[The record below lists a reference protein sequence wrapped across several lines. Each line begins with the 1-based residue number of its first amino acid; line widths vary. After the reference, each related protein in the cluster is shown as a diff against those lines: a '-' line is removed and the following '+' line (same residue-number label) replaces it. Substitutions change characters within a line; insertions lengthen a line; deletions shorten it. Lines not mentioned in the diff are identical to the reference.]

1 MHLIPAPGAARGCGS
16 PCASRGGMRRASRC
30 FRNRDLQTGLRAAA
44 CALHLSS
51 AGDAAPRHE
60 ALGLPWG
67 LFGGSGGS
75 GERGQSGRPVGT
87 GRGVRQAE
95 ASAASRVGPQPSDAW
110 SCGSREGLEAQ
121 RSLRSGLSSR
131 AFLRKCP
138 DALRPGAAR
147 RELAPPGTLAA
158 PLGSHSLARS
168 PPSCSGFT
176 ARGATSPSPFPTAL
190 HPLHGAVGPSGAQR
204 GQRVSLAVADQ

>member
-1 MHLIPAPGAARGCGS
+1 MGAAPGAARRCGS

-75 GERGQSGRPVGT
+75 GERGVAGGGLGRQPGGTAALRRLVLRLSRGARGPALSPERPELTRLPSEMPGRPAARGGT
-87 GRGVRQAE
+87 AGARTPGNAGRPPGV
-95 ASAASRVGPQPSDAW
+95 SQPRTFTSFVLW
-110 SCGSREGLEAQ
+110 VHGQ
-121 RSLRSGLSSR
+121 RSNQPVPLSN
-131 AFLRKCP
+131 CP
-138 DALRPGAAR
+138 P
-147 RELAPPGTLAA
+147 
-158 PLGSHSLARS
+158 S
-168 PPSCSGFT
+168 PPRGGRSLGGPEGSASFVSC
-176 ARGATSPSPFPTAL
+176 R
-190 HPLHGAVGPSGAQR
+190 
-204 GQRVSLAVADQ
+204 